1 MYIILNFGEKMIF
14 DNPPTPPRTLIGKN
28 ILMLFCIV
36 VFVKV
41 VADIV
46 VAVIIVVAVYI
57 GFICGQ

>member
-1 MYIILNFGEKMIF
+1 MIT
-14 DNPPTPPRTLIGKN
+14 PHPPRTLIGKN

-57 GFICGQ
+57 GLICGQ